1 METFLTVTHVI
12 GSIVLVAIV
21 LLQSGKGEGIGAG
34 LGGASAA
41 AQKMFG
47 GGNTQTALGKATI
60 GVAAVYMISSIAL
73 AYLSSNPDS
82 AMDLNA
88 GDANFGSQRGTVVEV
103 GGNGQENS
111 GSSDDSAK
119 PAPGGEESSDDSAK
133 PAPSGEESSDD
144 SAKPAPSG
152 EETSDSTES
161 AETPPSESEG
171 AAAGEATD
179 ESAAGSSDSDA
190 SNE

>member
-60 GVAAVYMISSIAL
+60 GVAAVYMISSMAL

-103 GGNGQENS
+103 GGDGQENS
-111 GSSDDSAK
+111 GSSEDSVESAPSDDESSSDSIET
-119 PAPGGEESSDDSAK
+119 APSGDESSDDEA
-133 PAPSGEESSDD
+133 AMGADEAAGESSD
-144 SAKPAPSG
+144 
-152 EETSDSTES
+152 
-161 AETPPSESEG
+161 EG
-171 AAAGEATD
+171 
-179 ESAAGSSDSDA
+179 SAGSADGDA
-190 SNE
+190 SND